1 MKKKYNSFFKI
12 VTLLL
17 LSTFLLSSCVTGKFR
32 ASEIAQITRIESVIE
47 KKPIIKRKA
56 IKKTEASKNEI
67 CFLNRCPTGAPK
79 NNFLVNHQIYI
90 LSSNR
95 KTKFADWVA
104 YVVTKDNLNG
114 PPRSRNWK
122 KDPLIPAAY
131 TLAPEDYK
139 EAAKA
144 CDYDRGHQA
153 PLNSFSNNPYWER
166 TNYLSNITPQKAP
179 LNRGAWLKLEKAVR
193 HLTSDG
199 STIYVVTGPIYQPNV
214 RMCTLPKKTNL
225 VIPTDYFKII
235 FKRTSRGV
243 SYAAFIMPQNTKI
256 EASMCL
262 YTVSLKKVR
271 EMTKLKFLNN
281 EIKREETLLKP
292 LGC

>member
-1 MKKKYNSFFKI
+1 MNKKNNSFFKT

-17 LSTFLLSSCVTGKFR
+17 ASFLLSSCVTESYNPSK
-32 ASEIAQITRIESVIE
+32 IAHVTRTESVIP
-47 KKPIIKRKA
+47 KKPILKSKA
-56 IKKTEASKNEI
+56 IAKNEI

-79 NNFLVNHQIYI
+79 SNFLVNHQIYI

-114 PPRSRNWK
+114 PPRTRNWK
-122 KDPLIPAAY
+122 KDPLIPSAY
-131 TLAPEDYK
+131 TLSPEDYK
-139 EAAKA
+139 DAAKT

-179 LNRGAWLKLEKAVR
+179 LNRGAWLQLEKAVR
-193 HLTSDG
+193 RLTSDG
-199 STIYVVTGPIYQPNV
+199 SIIYVVTGPIYQRDV
-214 RMCTLPKKTNL
+214 RMCTLPNKTNL
-225 VIPTDYFKII
+225 VIPTEYFKVI
-235 FKRTSRGV
+235 FKPTSKGV
-243 SYAAFIMPQNTKI
+243 SYAAFIMSQNTKI
-256 EASMCL
+256 DASMCQ
-262 YTVSLKKVR
+262 YAVPLKKVR

-281 EIKREETLLKP
+281 QIKREETLLKR